1 MTAVSPGANGAGPGE
16 LDLTAIFAALPG
28 AAVLLAADA
37 PRFTLLAASDASLAA
52 TQRTRESVVGR
63 SLAEAFPD
71 PDGDASPSGGLASL
85 RASLEAAVR
94 TGATQR
100 VARQRYDLQRP
111 DGRWE
116 ARYWDAVNVPV
127 RGADGGVRGVL
138 HQTEDVAALVG
149 GEAALARA
157 ERRAD
162 GILERVSD
170 AHATLDRELR
180 FVSVNAAA
188 ERMVGVPRAALLG
201 RTHAEV
207 FPTSA
212 GTALERAYRRV
223 ANGGAAERFTHHD
236 MGDGHDRL
244 LEIDAF
250 PTDEGGVAIFWRDV
264 TERRQADA
272 ERARLLAEIAAERER
287 LRAVILHMPAP
298 LALLVG
304 PEHRFE
310 VVNDAFRR
318 VSGGG
323 RDVTG
328 LTPREAFPE
337 LAGSG
342 IYELYDRVYAT
353 GEPWVGRE
361 TLVRYDRDGTGIQDS
376 WFDLRF
382 EPLRDADGR
391 VTGILNFAIDVTDQM
406 RARQDVE
413 RLLAESERARD
424 EAEAARARSDAVLGS
439 IADAFYLLD
448 RDWRFTHV
456 NAAAEPLL
464 LTTRD
469 QLLGRTLWEAFPEVA
484 GSVFEGPYR
493 EAMATGRVTS
503 AEAYFAPLGTWFDVR
518 TYPWSGGLMVHF
530 RDVGAR
536 KAAEAERERLLA
548 DAQGARA
555 EAEAASRAKSE
566 FLAVMSHELRT
577 PLNAIG
583 GYAELI
589 EMGIRGPVTE
599 QQREDLGRIQRS
611 QRALL
616 SVINEV
622 LNYARLETGAVTY
635 DVTDVPVAE
644 AVAAAEV
651 LVAPQLRAK
660 GLAYTWSGC
669 EPALAVR
676 ADRDKLQQ
684 ILLNLLSNAIKF
696 TNARPGLAGRIAVS
710 CEVVDGLVLIRGR
723 DTGDG
728 VPADQLEAIF
738 EPFVQVNASLTR
750 TQEGTGLGLAISRD
764 LARGMRGD
772 LTAESTPGDGSTFTL
787 ALPAG
792 RGAPAEHITEPAAGP
807 SRD

>member
-1 MTAVSPGANGAGPGE
+1 MTAVSTGANGAGPGE

-28 AAVLLAADA
+28 AAVLFAADA
-37 PRFTLLAASDASLAA
+37 PHFTLLAASDAALAA
-52 TQRTRESVVGR
+52 TQRTRESIVGR

-138 HQTEDVAALVG
+138 HQTEDVTALVV

-180 FVSVNAAA
+180 FVTVNAAA
-188 ERMVGVPRAALLG
+188 ERMAGVPRAALLG

-207 FPTSA
+207 FPTS

-236 MGDGHDRL
+236 VGDGHDRL

-583 GYAELI
+583 GYAELL

-611 QRALL
+611 QRHLLAL
-616 SVINEV
+616 VNDV
-622 LNYARLETGAVTY
+622 LNFARLDAGQVRYEIA
-635 DVTDVPVAE
+635 DVPVADLF
-644 AVAAAEV
+644 AHVAT
-651 LVAPQLRAK
+651 LVGPQLAAK
-660 GLAYTWSGC
+660 ELRFGAPASP
-669 EPALAVR
+669 EPPVVR
-676 ADRDKLQQ
+676 GDRDKVAQ
-684 ILLNLLSNAIKF
+684 ILLNLMSNAIKF
-696 TNARPGLAGRIAVS
+696 TPRGGAVALGCAPGGGAAGPVARLSVT
-710 CEVVDGLVLIRGR
+710 
-723 DTGDG
+723 DTGLG
-728 VPADQLEAIF
+728 IAPEHLESIF
-738 EPFVQVNASLTR
+738 EPFVQVQRGLTR
-750 TQEGTGLGLAISRD
+750 TTEGTGLGLAISRD
-764 LARGMRGD
+764 LAQAMQGD
-772 LTAESTPGDGSTFTL
+772 LQVETRLGAGSVFTL
-787 ALPAG
+787 TLPAG
-792 RGAPAEHITEPAAGP
+792 
-807 SRD
+807 